1 MAYCSRRAVAP
12 LACCSLVAAGLKGY
26 ECCCPSQCLLAGA
39 GHVWLQSRDILGQS
53 ISRMQSPQYCL
64 RDCACSQLACR
75 CLQPLLGLV
84 VGLVMGSCLACVSFA
99 ADYAAVWAAFYQP
112 AARPTCLATKN
123 ELRHESCYS
132 CYHVAGVH
140 AFVCGGRCMQL
151 EKGGHAVVGGLG

>member
-1 MAYCSRRAVAP
+1 
-12 LACCSLVAAGLKGY
+12 
-26 ECCCPSQCLLAGA
+26 
-39 GHVWLQSRDILGQS
+39 
-53 ISRMQSPQYCL
+53 
-64 RDCACSQLACR
+64 
-75 CLQPLLGLV
+75 
-84 VGLVMGSCLACVSFA
+84 MGSCLACVSFA